1 MRELRDFDLSVHV
14 YGADPSLRCFHVNL
28 TRLKRARLPNLWL
41 RVIASSGST
50 LVGYH
55 GLGSERL
62 LDSADRRDSGAKWD
76 GELDLSELV
85 GNAEVKFFFPFT
97 TTLVE
102 LRLNRE
108 PLPLSGK
115 NEVAWF

>member
-1 MRELRDFDLSVHV
+1 VHV
-14 YGADPSLRCFHVNL
+14 YGADPSFRCFHVNL

-55 GLGSERL
+55 GFGSEKSL
-62 LDSADRRDSGAKWD
+62 EFADRRDSGAKWD
-76 GELDLSELV
+76 GELDLSDLV
-85 GNAEVKFFFPFT
+85 GNVEVKFFYPFT

-102 LRLNRE
+102 IRLNRE
-108 PLPLSGK
+108 PLPLTGK